1 MSKQKKLTYNEIGKY
16 IVSLDNKLSHAISV
30 IGASLTDYVE
40 MNGDKDKFMGYL
52 QKKYK
57 ENIDEV
63 SKMRE
68 EESAEEKDKKV

>member
-1 MSKQKKLTYNEIGKY
+1 
-16 IVSLDNKLSHAISV
+16 
-30 IGASLTDYVE
+30 

-57 ENIDEV
+57 EKNDEV